1 MKKFAKIMAVVL
13 VAVMAL
19 ALLVSCGPASD
30 PDKALAALK
39 DNGYVLAA
47 KNTGLLSLTAVEVI
61 VGAERG
67 DVVAIV
73 TGTKTDDD
81 NKLQT
86 ITIWYFKDS
95 AAANKAWDKAQ
106 QHANSE
112 KDDDASDWVVA
123 KSGAMIYYGTSQAVK
138 DAR

>member
-1 MKKFAKIMAVVL
+1 MKKFAKIMAVAL

-39 DNGYVLAA
+39 GNDYKAA
-47 KNTGLLSLTAVEVI
+47 TKLTDAISLGLTEAALGS
-61 VGAERG
+61 ERG
-67 DVVAIV
+67 DLVAIV
-73 TGTKTDDD
+73 SGSKTDD
-81 NKLQT
+81 NQKLQT
-86 ITIWYFKDS
+86 VTILYFKDAAS
-95 AAANKAWDKAQ
+95 ASKAWNKAQEYAEG
-106 QHANSE
+106 E
-112 KDDDASDWVVA
+112 KDKDASDWVVA